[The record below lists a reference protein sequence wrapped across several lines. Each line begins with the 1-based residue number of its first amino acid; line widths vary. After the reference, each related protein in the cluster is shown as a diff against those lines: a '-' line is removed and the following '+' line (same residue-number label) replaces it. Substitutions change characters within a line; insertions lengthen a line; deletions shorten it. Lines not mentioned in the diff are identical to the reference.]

1 PWPRPRRPSASSAS
15 TAGTRA
21 NAPGS
26 PAGSAGRRRRSSRTR
41 GGSAGSRRPNA
52 RRTSVRTGGRPRRSW
67 SGRRRRLGGQ
77 FEPEE
82 GPGLLRIEFADAEGG
97 AQCGERA
104 GAAGGSAGMADAASV
119 EDHSV
124 REDGE
129 FLLREQGGDVV
140 LGLDR
145 VGLLG
150 PAE

>member
-1 PWPRPRRPSASSAS
+1 QDALLVLASP
-15 TAGTRA
+15 T
-21 NAPGS
+21 
-26 PAGSAGRRRRSSRTR
+26 RRSSDL
-41 GGSAGSRRPNA
+41 
-52 RRTSVRTGGRPRRSW
+52 
-67 SGRRRRLGGQ
+67 LGGH

-140 LGLDR
+140 LGLVR
-145 VGLLG
+145 VGLLE
-150 PAE
+150 PAEASGEAPHVRVD